1 MEGRGG
7 ALGGVN
13 SGSCDSVLATELE
26 GEERNQVSTFW
37 EDPSCCVP
45 LKTSRGFDAEFGTE
59 DEEERNR
66 FVKMEVVRRLDR
78 IYLVMESIL
87 ADSGASRLLQ

>member
-13 SGSCDSVLATELE
+13 LSSCGSVLAAELE
-26 GEERNQVSTFW
+26 DEERNQVSTFW
-37 EDPSCCVP
+37 EDPSCSLS
-45 LKTSRGFDAEFGTE
+45 LKSSWGFDAEFETE

-66 FVKMEVVRRLDR
+66 FAKTEVVRRLDR
-78 IYLVMESIL
+78 ICLVMESIL
-87 ADSGASRLLQ
+87 ADSEEPRGC